1 MIDKVLDELIDSGE
15 LREDDVRLINTV
27 HDSVAYEVRDSHVDW
42 FKQVLKQ
49 IGERP
54 IPHLEDN
61 VFGMDIGTGQTW
73 TEAE

>member
-1 MIDKVLDELIDSGE
+1 MVDRILDGFIADGNLT
-15 LREDDVRLINTV
+15 EDDVRLINTV

-42 FKQVLKQ
+42 FKAVLKQ

-54 IPHLEDN
+54 IPELGN
-61 VFGMDIGTGQTW
+61 QCFIMDIGTGQTW